1 MSRSNGKSR
10 ACGAAKVS
18 LAMVLAA
25 GLGTVPVLSVNAEE
39 PAAVEVADQ
48 SSDKS
53 FGVSLGSSIVVVG
66 GEGNATLEGAIAEA
80 ASGVETTVQL
90 AADSS
95 IDSITTLS
103 GEKNI
108 ALDLNGHKLSVKK
121 QIKVRGT
128 LRIFD
133 SSADQG
139 GSIYGD
145 ATSSLPIFAVDGSSG
160 VLLFESGTISA
171 DRTRAIQTAAAGACF
186 EMTGGAITAPLPI
199 SVNSSTTVKMLG
211 GTVRS
216 TGEDKCAIDIPKNT
230 AAGTTVVPHL
240 LVGEVG
246 EYDQPIIDGVIRVGN
261 DSGDIQLIGGTIGGV
276 SGSLPAGGTY
286 TSRFESNISGS
297 LPVGS
302 YCVQKDGY
310 WIVTDQAPEGAVAA
324 IGGKTYDTL
333 QAAIEDADGKTV
345 TLLAN
350 VRENIV
356 IKGGSNVALNLNGCK
371 LSSADDLQ
379 SGHGTITVN
388 KGGTLVI
395 NDSAGGSVDTTVNGT
410 GALVN
415 YGAVTVNGGS
425 FTRSAEGDGNTWYT
439 VDNQGTMTFAGGMVS
454 NNSRTSSL
462 VRNLEG
468 TLTINGGTFE
478 SEYFTALKND
488 SGGQLEITG
497 GTVRS
502 TFGQCVQN
510 WNKARI
516 SGGEFFGGAVAT
528 WSQPNTAQG
537 GLATG
542 KTTISDDAVINGN
555 VEAYNYLGAKNPAVV
570 EIKGG
575 VVKGEIKKYDGDEG
589 EAKVVDISDEGSTI
603 TVSGGVFTHAPAD
616 VLLAEDTRLVHTDEG
631 YVPVG
636 DTVVAMVGTQ
646 SYTSLVSA
654 IESVA
659 NGQTVTLCGDATE
672 SITVPEDKTII
683 LDLAGY
689 TLTNTQ
695 GQHTITNKGTLT
707 VMDSSAGKTGVV
719 DNTSHQK
726 AAIFNDVSGTATLN
740 GGTFNRSEENGASST
755 QSGGNS
761 FYTLQNYGAMTI
773 NDGTTVRQGDSEEGS
788 KFSSLI
794 ENGWYNGNG
803 NTNKQDAT
811 MVINGGSF
819 VGGLNTI
826 KNDDWGVLTINGG
839 SFTNTAQAVVLN
851 WNVTTIV
858 GGTFESD
865 QYAVLNGH
873 LNDAMDKGVLTIAGG
888 SFTGGKGFSPIS
900 QMDGSDSI
908 GIVSVSGGSFWA
920 MPDDAYLAD
929 GFEIVKNPDGT
940 FGVQEERP
948 SVPSKPSYG
957 ASVAETEN
965 GTVKLSPER
974 ATAGTEVTVTATPD
988 EGFEVAGVAVTDK
1001 DGRAVE
1007 VTANE
1012 DGTWSFEMPA
1022 GGATVTVLFA
1032 CDGGELCPSAHLVDV
1047 DQDLWYHAAI
1057 DWAVEAGVMTGY
1069 DDGSNTFGPEDT
1081 LTRAQLAQVLYNQ
1094 AGKPDADPADV
1105 AAFADCDGSAWY
1117 AKAIAWASSE
1127 GLMTGYDDGSGRF
1140 GPDDVLSR
1148 EQLAV
1153 VFWRLAGSPD
1163 ADADLSEFPDGADTS
1178 AWAEAAV
1185 EWAVSTG
1192 LIEGYAHNG
1201 ELGPTDSLTR
1211 AQMATVLMREAQ
1223 DA

>member
-25 GLGTVPVLSVNAEE
+25 GLGTVPVLTADAEE
-39 PAAVEVADQ
+39 ATAVEVAGQISNGEDYAN
-48 SSDKS
+48 DGTTVTTGVANMN
-53 FGVSLGSSIVVVG
+53 GVSYDTLASAFKAVP
-66 GEGNATLEGAIAEA
+66 EDGN
-80 ASGVETTVQL
+80 ETTIKL
-90 AADSS
+90 TADADVSS
-95 IDSITTLS
+95 TIQVKS
-103 GEKNI
+103 GMNVK
-108 ALDLNGHKLSVKK
+108 LDLNGHAITVSRFNFNVQGTLCIDDSSTELSGCIMGTAQSSSRLFTV
-121 QIKVRGT
+121 IGGT
-128 LRIFD
+128 LRL
-133 SSADQG
+133 QN
-139 GSIYGD
+139 GSISTEKTY
-145 ATSSLPIFAVDGSSG
+145 ALQAQR
-160 VLLFESGTISA
+160 GTV
-171 DRTRAIQTAAAGACF
+171 
-186 EMTGGAITAPLPI
+186 EIT
-199 SVNSSTTVKMLG
+199 G
-211 GTVRS
+211 GTVTSAKPIEVQFASTVKILGGAVES
-216 TGEDKCAIDIPKNT
+216 TGDEDWAISVVTGSEPLIVIGAEDTFDFPIVDGLISIPGG
-230 AAGTTVVPHL
+230 A
-240 LVGEVG
+240 
-246 EYDQPIIDGVIRVGN
+246 
-261 DSGDIQLIGGTIGGV
+261 GDIQLIGGTIGGV

-286 TSRFESNISGS
+286 TSRFKSNISGS

-356 IKGGSNVALNLNGCK
+356 IEDGSNVALNLNGCK

-388 KGGTLVI
+388 IGGTLVI

-468 TLTINGGTFE
+468 VLTISGGTFE
-478 SEYFTALKND
+478 SEHFTALKND
-488 SGGQLEITG
+488 SGGQLDITG

-510 WNKARI
+510 WNEARI
-516 SGGEFFGGAVAT
+516 SGGEFYGGAVAT

-542 KTTISDDAVINGN
+542 KTTISDDAVIYGN
-555 VEAYNYLGAKNPAVV
+555 VEAYNYLNATIPAVV

-589 EAKVVDISDEGSTI
+589 EAKVVDISNKGSTI

-646 SYTSLVSA
+646 SYTSLASA
-654 IESVA
+654 VESVA

-672 SITVPEDKTII
+672 SITVQEDKTII

-773 NDGTTVRQGDSEEGS
+773 NDGTTVRQGDSEEGG

-794 ENGWYNGNG
+794 ENGWYNGND
-803 NTNKQDAT
+803 NTSKQNAT

-858 GGTFESD
+858 GGTFESE
-865 QYAVLNGH
+865 QYAVLNGR
-873 LNDAMDKGVLTIAGG
+873 LDDVMDKGVLTITGG
-888 SFTGGKGFSPIS
+888 SFTGGDGFSPIS

-908 GIVSVSGGSFWA
+908 GTVSVSGGSFWA
-920 MPDDAYLAD
+920 MPDDSYLAD

-940 FGVQEERP
+940 FGVQKEHP
-948 SVPSKPSYG
+948 SVPSIPSKPSYG

-1001 DGRAVE
+1001 DGEAIE

-1012 DGTWSFEMPA
+1012 DGTWSFEMPT
-1022 GGATVTVLFA
+1022 GGATVTVFFA

-1069 DDGSNTFGPEDT
+1069 DDGSNTFGPEDA

-1094 AGKPDADPADV
+1094 AGKPDADVADA
-1105 AAFADCDGSAWY
+1105 AAFADCAGGAWY

-1153 VFWRLAGSPD
+1153 VFWRLAGSPE